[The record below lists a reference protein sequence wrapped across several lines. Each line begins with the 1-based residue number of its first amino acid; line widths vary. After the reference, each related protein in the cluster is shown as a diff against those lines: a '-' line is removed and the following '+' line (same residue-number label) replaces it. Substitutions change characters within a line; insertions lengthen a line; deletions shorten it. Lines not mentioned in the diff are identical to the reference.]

1 MTSPLNVQSAKDR
14 VINQLKDEAAQ
25 DVLKRNVLCMYFDG
39 RKDITR
45 IVLRAEKSAKA
56 FPSLTKEEHISV
68 TEEPS
73 GSYLHHFTPQPV
85 TPTTSAAEQI
95 VDVLMDGMTDHGL
108 EKTLVAIGGD
118 ISNVMAICP
127 MGGVGLQ
134 YSTSKRSLEG
144 SLCG

>member
-1 MTSPLNVQSAKDR
+1 MD
-14 VINQLKDEAAQ
+14 
-25 DVLKRNVLCMYFDG
+25 

-45 IVLRAEKSAKA
+45 TVLRAEKSAKA

-85 TPTTSAAEQI
+85 TPTTSGAEQI
-95 VDVLMDGMTDHGL
+95 VDVLVDGMTDHGL
-108 EKTLVAIGGD
+108 DKTLVAIGGD

-134 YSTSKRSLEG
+134 YSTSRRSLEG